1 MIYTVT
7 LNPSIDYVMAVP
19 DYISGATNRAQT
31 TNAYPGG
38 KGINVS
44 RILETNH
51 INNQAWGFLGG
62 YTGAFIATTLQHLA
76 IKTDFTP
83 IQGTTRINVK
93 LKSHQETEINASG
106 PQITDAEWQTF
117 KQQFS
122 KLQPADTVVFSGS
135 LPSTLPHDAYQQLIQ
150 LVVSKQANFII
161 DTTGDDLKQA
171 LALHPLLV
179 KPNRDEV
186 QALFELT
193 DISLN
198 SLKIAGQQLIAGGAQ
213 QAIISLGGDGALLF
227 ANNHVYFAEP
237 IAGDLQNSVGAGDSM
252 IGGFLA
258 QWTIEEDPVTAF
270 KLGVASATAT
280 AFSEDI
286 ATQTK
291 IRSILDHVHITE
303 IG

>member
-1 MIYTVT
+1 M
-7 LNPSIDYVMAVP
+7 
-19 DYISGATNRAQT
+19 
-31 TNAYPGG
+31 
-38 KGINVS
+38 
-44 RILETNH
+44 
-51 INNQAWGFLGG
+51 
-62 YTGAFIATTLQHLA
+62 
-76 IKTDFTP
+76 
-83 IQGTTRINVK
+83 K

-227 ANNHVYFAEP
+227 ANNHVYFADP
-237 IAGDLQNSVGAGDSM
+237 ITGDLQNSVGAGDSM